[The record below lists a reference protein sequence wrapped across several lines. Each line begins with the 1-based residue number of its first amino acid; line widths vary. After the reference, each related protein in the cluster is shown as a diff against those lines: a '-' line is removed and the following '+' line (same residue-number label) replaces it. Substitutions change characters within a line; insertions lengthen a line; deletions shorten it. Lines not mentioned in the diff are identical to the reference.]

1 MQLDNTRIAIRERGL
16 LETLDLAL
24 QVLREFATPILYCTL
39 LAIIP
44 LAVLNYALIGW
55 MADVEYDEG
64 VFPGRFLWNMSLLV
78 YLEAPLSSLFVVA
91 LLGPTVFMERP
102 TLRQVLAD
110 VLKCS
115 PQLVW
120 CQLLLRAVL
129 PAWLLLLTLDRY
141 EASILVEY
149 LALPGL
155 AIYATIVRG
164 LRPYINEIIL
174 LEKNPLRA
182 KKPTDIA
189 IGKRSEH
196 LHGPSSGD
204 LFVRWV
210 CSAAIALLLTLLVGA
225 MLYGIIGIL
234 ISNWSLDWYKVQLG
248 YPLVLWLV
256 AGYFSVVRFLN
267 YLDLRIRHEGW
278 EVELLMRAE
287 AIRIA
292 GKIAT

>member
-24 QVLREFATPILYCTL
+24 QVLREFAMPLFYCTL
-39 LAIIP
+39 LAIVP

-55 MADVEYDEG
+55 MADVDYEDTG
-64 VFPGRFLWNMSLLV
+64 FPFRFLWNMSLLV
-78 YLEAPLSSLFVVA
+78 YLEAPLASVFVVA

-102 TLRQVLAD
+102 TVRQILAD

-115 PQLVW
+115 PQLFW
-120 CQLLLRAVL
+120 CQLLLRGVL
-129 PAWLLLLTLDRY
+129 PAWLLLLTLDRFDV
-141 EASILVEY
+141 SIVVEY
-149 LALPGL
+149 LALPAL
-155 AIYATIVRG
+155 AIYATILRA

-182 KKPTDIA
+182 RKPTDIA

-196 LHGPSSGD
+196 LHGPSSAD

-225 MLYGIIGIL
+225 MLYGIVGIL
-234 ISNWSLDWYKVQLG
+234 VSNWSPDWYKLQIG
-248 YPLVLWLV
+248 YPLVLWMI

-292 GKIAT
+292 GKISV